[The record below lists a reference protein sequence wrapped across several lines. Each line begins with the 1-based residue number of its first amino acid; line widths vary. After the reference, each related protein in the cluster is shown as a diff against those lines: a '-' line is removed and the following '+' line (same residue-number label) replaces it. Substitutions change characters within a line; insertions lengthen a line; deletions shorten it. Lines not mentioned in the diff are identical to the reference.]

1 MHDNL
6 GDSAP
11 VTVPPTRPSDRLVAT
26 SPLQSDADRKR
37 LANVHPADWQNP
49 SPAGRYHLVVIGAG
63 TAGLVSAA
71 IAAGLG
77 ARVALVE
84 RALMGGDCL
93 NVGCVPSKALIRTA
107 RAWHEARTAAARF
120 GGPAA
125 TGSGDFDTAM
135 AHMRHIRAAL
145 SSVDAASRFRDLGVD
160 VYFGSARFTDVASVR
175 VRGDDQRETPLQF
188 RRAIVATGGRAS
200 APPIDGLTETGYL
213 TNETV
218 FDLDELPP
226 RLLVIGGGPI
236 GCELAQAFA
245 RLGSQVT
252 ILNAGSRLLARED
265 ADASSIIERALVADG
280 VELRQ
285 NVEILAARR
294 DSDGCTLT
302 YEVDG
307 RRVECR
313 GDRILV
319 AAGRAANVEDLGLER
334 AGVRFSDKGI
344 DVNDRFRTSNHRIF
358 AIGDCASTYQFTH
371 AADAQA
377 RLAVPN
383 ALFHGIGGGKASS
396 LVMPWCTYT
405 SPEVAHVGLS
415 ASEVAESGGAVET
428 ITVPLAHVDRAVLDR
443 DTEGFFRVHLA
454 RGSDRILG
462 ATLVSAHAGETI
474 SEITAA
480 MSNGIGLSG
489 LGKTIH
495 PYPTQAEAIRKAAD
509 AYRRQRLTPR
519 AKGLFDLY
527 FRMWR

>member
-1 MHDNL
+1 MSDA
-6 GDSAP
+6 AP
-11 VTVPPTRPSDRLVAT
+11 ATVAPQGAADRLAVA
-26 SPLQSDADRKR
+26 SRLYPDADRQW
-37 LANVHPADWQNP
+37 LANVHPADWRNP
-49 SPAGRYHLVVIGAG
+49 SPASRYHLVVIGAG

-71 IAAGLG
+71 IAVGLG

-93 NVGCVPSKALIRTA
+93 NVGCVPSKALIRAA
-107 RAWHEARTAAARF
+107 RAWHETRTAAARF

-125 TGSGDFDTAM
+125 TGSGDFAAAM
-135 AHMRHIRAAL
+135 ARMRGRRAEL
-145 SSVDAASRFRDLGVD
+145 SGVDAASRFRDLGVD
-160 VYFGSARFTDVASVR
+160 VFLGSARFTGVTGIIVQ
-175 VRGDDQRETPLQF
+175 GDDQCETPLQF
-188 RRAIVATGGRAS
+188 RRAIVATGGRAA

-218 FDLDELPP
+218 FDLDALPR

-252 ILNAGSRLLARED
+252 ILDAGSHLLARED
-265 ADASSIIERALVADG
+265 ADAAAIVERALVADG

-285 NVEILAARR
+285 RVKILAARR
-294 DSDGCTLT
+294 DGDGRTLT

-307 RRVECR
+307 RRAECH

-319 AAGRAANVEDLGLER
+319 AAGRAANVEGLGLES
-334 AGVRFSDKGI
+334 AGVRFSHAGI
-344 DVNDRFRTSNHRIF
+344 EVDDRFRTSNHRVF
-358 AIGDCASTYQFTH
+358 AIGDCASKYQFTH

-383 ALFHGIGGGKASS
+383 ALFHGIGGGKASD

-405 SPEVAHVGLS
+405 SPEVAHVGIG
-415 ASEVAESGGAVET
+415 ARDVVESGDAVET
-428 ITVPLAHVDRAVLDR
+428 ITVPLAQVDRAVLDG
-443 DTEGFFRVHLA
+443 DAEGFFRVHLA

-480 MSNGIGLSG
+480 MSNGIGLSA

-509 AYRRQRLTPR
+509 THRRQRLTPR
-519 AKGLFDLY
+519 AKGVFGLY